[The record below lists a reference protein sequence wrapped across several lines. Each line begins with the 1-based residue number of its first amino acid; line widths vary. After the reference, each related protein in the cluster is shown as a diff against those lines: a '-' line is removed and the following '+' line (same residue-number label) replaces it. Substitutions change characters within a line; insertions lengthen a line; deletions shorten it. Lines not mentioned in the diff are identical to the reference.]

1 MTKAELATPP
11 ACLLDVQ
18 QVSCVYGGFKAVDA
32 VSFSLQSNEM
42 LGIAGTNGA
51 GKSTL
56 FAAIAGQQRAQAGK
70 IIFDGQEITALQPFQ
85 RARSGLVRTFQV
97 PREFKSLTVHE
108 NLMAAAPNKEG
119 EQLLASLFPTSAR
132 RKREQAL
139 TERADSVLEFLN
151 LLKVRDVPALNLSG
165 GQKKLVELG
174 RVLMLEPRCIL
185 LDEPFAGV
193 NPVLIEQLSE
203 HIVTLNTRGIAF
215 ILIEHHLQALKAL
228 TRRLIVMDRGLI
240 LAQGD
245 PQSVLDDPRVQVAY
259 MGGVA

>member
-1 MTKAELATPP
+1 MTCA
-11 ACLLDVQ
+11 
-18 QVSCVYGGFKAVDA
+18 YGGFKAVDS
-32 VSFSLQSNEM
+32 VSFSVQPHEM

-56 FAAIAGQQRAQAGK
+56 FAAIAGQQRVQAGK
-70 IIFDGQEITALQPFQ
+70 IFFDGKEITALQPYQ

-97 PREFKSLTVHE
+97 PREFKSLTVYE

-119 EQLLASLFPTSAR
+119 EQLFASLINTPGR

-139 TERADSVLEFLN
+139 TERADSVLEFLS
-151 LLKVRDVPALNLSG
+151 LLKVRDVPALQLSG
-165 GQKKLVELG
+165 GQRKLVELG

-193 NPVLIEQLSE
+193 NPVLTEQLSE
-203 HIVTLNTRGIAF
+203 HIVKLNARGKAF
-215 ILIEHHLQALKAL
+215 ILIEHHLQALRAL

-245 PQSVLDDPRVQVAY
+245 PQTVLDDPRVQVAY
-259 MGGVA
+259 MGGIE